1 MDDAY
6 KLARRHCLFTLFGAL
21 IVLICVCVGVT
32 MNLTTVY
39 DENFDHMGIR
49 TFCMFTVNSN
59 ILCAVSMAMIIPYA
73 IDGLRK
79 HDFHVPKWPMILGLT
94 GVTAVTLT
102 FLVSLFILSPFKG
115 FGLIFSGSRF
125 FLHGLCP
132 VMAAIAF
139 CFFMTEQEIS
149 LGQSLIALIPVSA
162 YAILYF
168 IMVVL
173 IGEENGGWNDFYGF
187 ATYVDIRIPLAGI
200 LPVTFLIATVLRL
213 VHNKRR
219 RLRKKAEAEF
229 YKKTFK
235 DMDLRQI
242 VGAIARYHKQSA
254 KGKDIIIPGRVIGIM
269 QDNNDGDTTWEE
281 LCGIYLDEFLASSE
295 VIDLKKMWI

>member
-6 KLARRHCLFTLFGAL
+6 KLARNHCLFTLFSAL
-21 IVLICVCVGVT
+21 IVLVCVCIGVT

-59 ILCAVSMAMIIPYA
+59 ILCAVSMAVIIPYA

-79 HDFHVPKWPMILGLT
+79 HDFHVPKWAMILALT

-102 FLVSLFILSPFKG
+102 FLVSLCILAPFKG

-132 VMAAIAF
+132 VLAAVAF
-139 CFFMTEQEIS
+139 CLFMTEQDIS
-149 LGQSLIALIPVSA
+149 LGQSLITLIPVFA
-162 YAILYF
+162 YAALYF
-168 IMVVL
+168 VMVVL

-187 ATYVDIRIPLAGI
+187 ATYVDIRIPLACI
-200 LPVTFLIATVLRL
+200 LPLTFIITTVLRL
-213 VHNKRR
+213 IHNKRR
-219 RLRKKAEAEF
+219 NRRKTAEAEF

-235 DMDLRQI
+235 DLDLREL
-242 VGAIARYHKQSA
+242 VGAMARFHKGNA
-254 KGKDIIIPGRVIGIM
+254 KGRDIIIPGRVIGIM
-269 QDNNDGDTTWEE
+269 DDNNENDVSWEE
-281 LCGIYLDEFLASSE
+281 LCGIYLKEYLASNE
-295 VIDLKKMWI
+295 VMDIKKLWI